1 MDEGRS
7 KEVVA
12 ALQKVSK
19 NLPKKLEFGEVVA
32 MLTWVSELYSEDMD
46 EAAGFLCFAGSQMQK
61 LSDLFRESEN
71 ETKH

>member
-1 MDEGRS
+1 MSEARS

-19 NLPKKLEFGEVVA
+19 NLPKRLEFGEVVA
-32 MLTWVSELYSEDMD
+32 MLMWFAELYSEDMD
-46 EAAGFLCFAGSQMQK
+46 EAAGLLCFAGSQTQK
-61 LSDLFRESEN
+61 LSDMFKESEN